1 MKKRILI
8 LGASGFLGGH
18 IYRELCPYYDTY
30 GTYFTNTSFAD
41 NQHFC
46 YFNVDTDSIESI
58 IQAVKP
64 NCIISAIRG
73 NFQEQIELHQEIMTI
88 ITKRDIRVIFLSSAN
103 VFDAFSN
110 FPSYE
115 YDKTLSESI
124 YGRFK
129 IKIENMLLRLPV
141 WQYVIVRLPMVFGNN
156 SPRLN
161 ELKQFLQHHEAY
173 EVFPDLVM
181 NVTAA
186 DLVARQIHY
195 LLNRYKS
202 GIYHPGSNDLIHHD
216 EFIREI
222 TEELG
227 YEKPLFKNVY
237 TRNTDRFLA
246 VLPKDNKLP
255 EQYQVA
261 VADVIK
267 SSVLR

>member
-1 MKKRILI
+1 MKRILI
-8 LGASGFLGGH
+8 LGASGFIGGTL
-18 IYRELCPYYDTY
+18 YRELCPYYDTY
-30 GTYFTNTSFAD
+30 GTYFTNTSYAG
-41 NQHFC
+41 NQHFL
-46 YFNVDTDSIESI
+46 YFNLETDPVESI

-64 NCIISAIRG
+64 SCIISALRG
-73 NFQEQIELHQEIMTI
+73 NFEEQVALHKEITTI
-88 ITKRDIRVIFLSSAN
+88 IAKRDIRIIFLSSAN

-141 WQYVIVRLPMVFGNN
+141 WQYVIARMPMVFGPN

-161 ELKQFLQHHEAY
+161 ELKHYLQNGEAY

-181 NVTAA
+181 NVTCA
-186 DLVARQIHY
+186 DKIAQQVHY
-195 LLNRYKS
+195 LLNRHKS
-202 GIYHPGSNDLIHHD
+202 GIYHLGSRDLIHHD

-222 TEELG
+222 SEELG
-227 YEKPLFKNVY
+227 YKKPLFKNVY

-255 EQYQVA
+255 EQHQIE

-267 SSVLR
+267 STVLR